1 MWHYALSRILRN
13 LNFDIDIG
21 RNQGSE
27 ELLKLGG
34 GQKIFIFRGGG
45 SLWGGVQKIFIF
57 SGGLPYEGYL
67 GGSSYS
73 SAYYDFEAWSYK

>member
-13 LNFDIDIG
+13 LHFDIDIG

-45 SLWGGVQKIFIF
+45 VPLRGSPKNFHFQWG
-57 SGGLPYEGYL
+57 LAL
-67 GGSSYS
+67 
-73 SAYYDFEAWSYK
+73 

>member
-13 LNFDIDIG
+13 LHFDIDIG

-45 SLWGGVQKIFIF
+45 GCPLRGSPENFHFQWG
-57 SGGLPYEGYL
+57 LAL
-67 GGSSYS
+67 
-73 SAYYDFEAWSYK
+73 

>member
-13 LNFDIDIG
+13 LHFDIDIG

-34 GQKIFIFRGGG
+34 G
-45 SLWGGVQKIFIF
+45 QKIFIF

>member
-13 LNFDIDIG
+13 LHFDIDIG

-45 SLWGGVQKIFIF
+45 PFEGESKKF
-57 SGGLPYEGYL
+57 SFSVGACPMRGI
-67 GGSSYS
+67 
-73 SAYYDFEAWSYK
+73 

>member
-13 LNFDIDIG
+13 LHFDIDIG

-45 SLWGGVQKIFIF
+45 GAL
-57 SGGLPYEGYL
+57 
-67 GGSSYS
+67 
-73 SAYYDFEAWSYK
+73 